1 MVGVSE
7 LWKEVENEIE
17 RFSKQAIEL
26 SDWLAK
32 NPEISEQEFEACR
45 KHVAFLE
52 SAGYTAETPFMDIA
66 TSFSSRKGDPA
77 GPKVCLMFEYD
88 ALPGIGHGC
97 GHNVSGAMSGL
108 AAAGLSRVMDRIKG
122 ELVLVGTPAEETNG
136 SKVVL
141 AEKGVFDGMDLAMM
155 IHSSDIFTYAGY
167 RSLAMDAIEF
177 RFTGKPAHAAGE
189 PWAGRN
195 ALNGVQLLFH
205 AIDMLRQHIIPEAR
219 IHGIISEGGL
229 APNIVPEHA
238 GARFYIRAPK
248 RPILDQIVS
257 RIYDC
262 ALGAAQATETEVTWR
277 NFEYSFDDMLKNDA
291 GEKFVEDVLKDLG
304 VPIVPSLGTKGSSDV
319 GNVSYRCPALQP
331 KLSIVNEEMA
341 SHTHEFAEATL
352 TDSAHEALVTG
363 ARVMARTALAVFL
376 DDDLRWRIRKDFEKE
391 KQEAQHYH

>member
-52 SAGYTAETPFMDIA
+52 SAGYTVETPFMDIA

-155 IHSSDIFTYAGY
+155 VHCNDRDTYVSY
-167 RSLAMDAIEF
+167 SSLAMDAVEF

-205 AIDMLRQHIIPEAR
+205 AIDMLRQHVLPDVR
-219 IHGIISEGGL
+219 MHGIVSEGGL
-229 APNIVPEHA
+229 APNVVPEHA
-238 GARFYIRAPK
+238 AAKFYFRAPK
-248 RPILDQIVS
+248 RQMLENVMEKVHN
-257 RIYDC
+257 C
-262 ALGAAQATETEVTWR
+262 ARGAALATGTEVNFT
-277 NFEYSFDDMLKNDA
+277 NFEYSFDDMLKNDTA
-291 GEKFVEDVLKDLG
+291 EKLAEDILEEMGIKTVVSPG
-304 VPIVPSLGTKGSSDV
+304 AKGSSDV

-331 KLSIVNEEMA
+331 KLSIVDEVMA
-341 SHTHEFAEATL
+341 SHTHEFAAAT
-352 TDSAHEALVTG
+352 TKEKAHEALVTG
-363 ARVMARTALAVFL
+363 ARLMARIALEVFL
-376 DDDLRWRIRKDFEKE
+376 DEGLRKRIREDFEKE
-391 KQEAQHYH
+391 RKEAALHS